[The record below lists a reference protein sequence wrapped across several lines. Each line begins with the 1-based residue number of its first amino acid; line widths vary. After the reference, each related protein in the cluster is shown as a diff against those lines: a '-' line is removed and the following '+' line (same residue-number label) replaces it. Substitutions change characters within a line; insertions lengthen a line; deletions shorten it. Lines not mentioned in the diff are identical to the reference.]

1 VRVLVVG
8 GWKQL
13 LGTNPF
19 SFFFTIYAGEG
30 WTFFTEDEC
39 GSDSHSTGRG
49 RGRGRVGGR
58 SQGSALSGG
67 SNPSR
72 TTSSGRSAGEVGV
85 LPVGVGVVK
94 VVCLLQQRDL
104 QGTQK
109 RSMEQFQEL
118 VNLDQLPL
126 GRQQNG
132 RGKLPQV
139 MKS

>member
-1 VRVLVVG
+1 VERPLVGAV
-8 GWKQL
+8 Q
-13 LGTNPF
+13 
-19 SFFFTIYAGEG
+19 
-30 WTFFTEDEC
+30 
-39 GSDSHSTGRG
+39 
-49 RGRGRVGGR
+49 V
-58 SQGSALSGG
+58 
-67 SNPSR
+67 
-72 TTSSGRSAGEVGV
+72 EVGA

-94 VVCLLQQRDL
+94 VVCLFQQRDL

-132 RGKLPQV
+132 LGKLPQV